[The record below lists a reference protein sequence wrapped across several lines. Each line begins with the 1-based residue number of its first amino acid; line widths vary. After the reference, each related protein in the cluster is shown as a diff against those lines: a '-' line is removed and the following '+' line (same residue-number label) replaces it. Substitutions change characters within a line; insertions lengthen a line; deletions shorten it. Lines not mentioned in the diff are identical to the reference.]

1 MSSELNLGK
10 HTVTQSSLL
19 DAIRNSA
26 SDQYAASVPL
36 ANSGDISRTVEAIT
50 GNARNFSEFFDIITR
65 IGRANIDAAYWR
77 DPLDKNFNKGALTEG
92 DSVQNIMV
100 GMAAEHAFSFADANK
115 VFQIEKPDVSALY
128 STVNRHSKYKVSVSM
143 PEARRIL
150 LGPNGVEN
158 LYNRIMESLRSAA
171 ERDNTKGAKEIINR
185 AIENGVP
192 YFVEVKNDA
201 SGNVDYKDLVKKMRY
216 YHTMM
221 TYVDN
226 PDKYNAVGME
236 NPTRPENVDVL
247 LPAITQASTDVDVLA
262 SAFNMDR
269 ADFIG
274 HQIPI
279 NALDNTDVISMM
291 LDRNFIQIYDQLDQ
305 SASIFNP
312 EVLTE
317 QNFLHIWKSY
327 SYVKFY
333 NAICFVKAGSKLL
346 DYNFTKFHFE
356 NIGDMTVNLRD
367 TQTFTIQI
375 PNYLRQNLDKLD
387 VAPAMG
393 QPTGATAKNL
403 PFIVSAGSVAAGV
416 SDELTQSVNILNWN
430 NSLSDG
436 GSGLDNEKAKQNEE
450 TLKSGKLQLQI
461 TPSHVLP
468 DGLSVGTVDISFT
481 IKLKNEQ
488 KETNFNLTQQLYL
501 NSTTM

>member
-1 MSSELNLGK
+1 MSGELNLGK

-192 YFVEVKNDA
+192 YFVGVNYDA
-201 SGNVDYKDLVKKMRY
+201 SGKVDYKDLVKKMRY
-216 YHTMM
+216 YYTMM

-333 NAICFVKAGSKLL
+333 NAICFVKADSELL

-356 NIGDMTVNLRD
+356 NIGDMTVNARNKE
-367 TQTFTIQI
+367 TYTIQI
-375 PNYLRQNLDKLD
+375 PNYLRKNIDKL
-387 VAPAMG
+387 G
-393 QPTGATAKNL
+393 KLTGSVPDSLTAEEL
-403 PFIVSAGSVAAGV
+403 PFTARAEVVGTEGAPLVTA
-416 SDELTQSVNILNWN
+416 
-430 NSLSDG
+430 
-436 GSGLDNEKAKQNEE
+436 
-450 TLKSGKLQLQI
+450 QI
-461 TPSHVLP
+461 TGWHNVVSTDGTNVDSQKVKENQDALKRGTIGLEVTPSDLMP
-468 DGLSVGTVDISFT
+468 DGLNVATIQIKISMQP
-481 IKLKNEQ
+481 KDQSEQ
-488 KETNFNLTQQLYL
+488 LYTDLTQQVYL

>member
-10 HTVTQSSLL
+10 HRVTQGSLL

-36 ANSGDISRTVEAIT
+36 ANHGDISRTVEAIT

-185 AIENGVP
+185 SIENGVP

-201 SGNVDYKDLVKKMRY
+201 NGNVDYKDLVKKMRY
-216 YHTMM
+216 YYTMM

-317 QNFLHIWKSY
+317 QNFLHVWKSY

-333 NAICFVKAGSKLL
+333 NAIAFVKEGSKLL

-356 NIGDMTVNLRD
+356 NIGDMTVNVRKA
-367 TQTFTIQI
+367 QTFTIQI
-375 PNYLRQNLDKLD
+375 PNYLRQNLDKLNA
-387 VAPAMG
+387 APVLG
-393 QPTGATAKNL
+393 QPSDVTSKNL
-403 PFIVSAGSVAAGV
+403 PFAVTVANVAADP
-416 SDELTQSVNILNWN
+416 SDTLLSAEILNWN
-430 NSLSDG
+430 NDLKDTD
-436 GSGLDNEKAKQNEE
+436 GSGLDTEKAKQNEE
-450 TLKSGKLQLQI
+450 TLKSGKLELKVE
-461 TPSHVLP
+461 PSAVLP
-468 DGLSVGTVDISFT
+468 DGLNVGTVDIYFR
-481 IKLKNEQ
+481 IMLKGDT
-488 KETNFNLTQQLYL
+488 KETDFDLTQQAYL
-501 NSTTM
+501 NNTTM

>member
-1 MSSELNLGK
+1 MSAEVNLGK
-10 HTVTQSSLL
+10 HTITQGSLL

-216 YHTMM
+216 YYTMM

-317 QNFLHIWKSY
+317 QNFLHVWKSY

-356 NIGDMTVNLRD
+356 NIGDMTTNIRGA
-367 TQTFTIQI
+367 QTFTIDI
-375 PNYLRQNLDKLD
+375 PNYLRQNLDKLES
-387 VAPAMG
+387 VA
-393 QPTGATAKNL
+393 TGTGVTSENL
-403 PFIVSAGSVAAGV
+403 PFTVVPNIKTADFDSPLLEQA
-416 SDELTQSVNILNWN
+416 EILNWN
-430 NSLSDG
+430 NELTNG
-436 GSGLDNEKAKQNEE
+436 GALDAEKAKQNKEA
-450 TLKSGKLQLQI
+450 LKTGKLTVKLIPQ
-461 TPSHVLP
+461 SVLP
-468 DGLSVGTVDISFT
+468 DGLNVGTVDFKFT
-481 IKLKNEQ
+481 IMPKNGDGDIR
-488 KETNFNLTQQLYL
+488 FDLTQQVYL
-501 NSTTM
+501 NGTTM

>member
-1 MSSELNLGK
+1 MSAEVNLGK
-10 HTVTQSSLL
+10 HTVTQGTLL

-216 YHTMM
+216 YYTMM

-279 NALDNTDVISMM
+279 NALDNTDVISLM

-317 QNFLHIWKSY
+317 QNFLHVWKSY

-356 NIGDMTVNLRD
+356 NIGDMTTNIRGA
-367 TQTFTIQI
+367 QTFTIDI
-375 PNYLRQNLDKLD
+375 PNYLRQNLDKLQKAQHS
-387 VAPAMG
+387 APAG
-393 QPTGATAKNL
+393 VTAENL
-403 PFIVSAGSVAAGV
+403 PFIVNANIESAGLEDPLINQV
-416 SDELTQSVNILNWN
+416 TITNWN
-430 NSLSDG
+430 NELSSDG
-436 GSGLDNEKAKQNEE
+436 STLDNKKAEQNKT
-450 TLKSGKLQLQI
+450 TLKTGKLELKI
-461 TPSHVLP
+461 EPSNTLP
-468 DGLSVGTVDISFT
+468 DGLNVDTVSLMFQIN
-481 IKLKNEQ
+481 LKNGDMQ
-488 KETNFNLTQQLYL
+488 TFYLNQQLYL
-501 NSTTM
+501 NGTTM

>member
-1 MSSELNLGK
+1 MSAEVNLGK
-10 HTVTQSSLL
+10 HTVTQGTLL

-216 YHTMM
+216 YYTMM

-317 QNFLHIWKSY
+317 QNFLHVWKSY

-356 NIGDMTVNLRD
+356 NIGDMTVNARKKE
-367 TQTFTIQI
+367 TFTIQI
-375 PNYLRQNLDKLD
+375 PNYLRKNIDKL
-387 VAPAMG
+387 G
-393 QPTGATAKNL
+393 KLTASVPDSLTAEQL
-403 PFIVSAGSVAAGV
+403 PFTARAEVVGTEGAPLVSAVITGWHNVV
-416 SDELTQSVNILNWN
+416 ST
-430 NSLSDG
+430 DG
-436 GSGLDNEKAKQNEE
+436 TNVDNQKVKENQDALKRGTIGLEV
-450 TLKSGKLQLQI
+450 
-461 TPSHVLP
+461 TPSDVMP
-468 DGLSVGTVDISFT
+468 DDGLNVVTVEITISMQPKDQT
-481 IKLKNEQ
+481 EQ
-488 KETNFNLTQQLYL
+488 LDTYLTQQVYL
-501 NSTTM
+501 NGTTM

>member
-1 MSSELNLGK
+1 MTAEVNLGK
-10 HTVTQSSLL
+10 HTVTQGSLL

-36 ANSGDISRTVEAIT
+36 ANHGDISRTVEAIT

-216 YHTMM
+216 YYTMM

-317 QNFLHIWKSY
+317 QNFLHVWKSY

-356 NIGDMTVNLRD
+356 KIGDMTANVRGA
-367 TQTFTIQI
+367 QTFTIQI
-375 PNYLRQNLDKLD
+375 PNYLRQNLDKLKAAD
-387 VAPAMG
+387 SDG
-393 QPTGATAKNL
+393 T
-403 PFIVSAGSVAAGV
+403 AGV
-416 SDELTQSVNILNWN
+416 TSENIPFVVHANIETPDIDETLIQQAFITNWN
-430 NSLSDG
+430 NTVVG
-436 GSGLDNEKAKQNEE
+436 AGSTLDSEKSEQNQA
-450 TLKSGKLQLQI
+450 TLKTGKLTLKVIPQ
-461 TPSHVLP
+461 TVLP
-468 DGLSVGTVDISFT
+468 DGLYVNTVNVQFIITPKTGKDIHFG
-481 IKLKNEQ
+481 
-488 KETNFNLTQQLYL
+488 LTQQVYL
-501 NSTTM
+501 NGTTM

>member
-1 MSSELNLGK
+1 MGEINLGK
-10 HTVTQSSLL
+10 HTVTQGSLL

-216 YHTMM
+216 YYTMM

-356 NIGDMTVNLRD
+356 NIGDMTTNIRGA
-367 TQTFTIQI
+367 QTFTIDI
-375 PNYLRQNLDKLD
+375 PNYLRQNLDKLKAAD
-387 VAPAMG
+387 SDG
-393 QPTGATAKNL
+393 T
-403 PFIVSAGSVAAGV
+403 AGV
-416 SDELTQSVNILNWN
+416 TSENIPFVVHANIETPDIDASLIQQADIINWN
-430 NSLSDG
+430 NSVIG
-436 GSGLDNEKAKQNEE
+436 AGSTLDSKKAEQNQA
-450 TLKSGKLQLQI
+450 TLKTGKLTLKVIPQQ
-461 TPSHVLP
+461 VLP
-468 DGLSVGTVDISFT
+468 DGLNVDTISVNFWITTKTGDDIRFS
-481 IKLKNEQ
+481 
-488 KETNFNLTQQLYL
+488 LTQQVYL
-501 NSTTM
+501 NGTTM

>member
-1 MSSELNLGK
+1 MSSEINLGK
-10 HTVTQSSLL
+10 HTVTQGSLL

-216 YHTMM
+216 YYTMM

-333 NAICFVKAGSKLL
+333 NAICFVKEGSKLL

-356 NIGDMTVNLRD
+356 NIGDMTVNAKKE
-367 TQTFTIQI
+367 TQFNIVI
-375 PNYLRQNLDKLD
+375 PSYLRRNLDKLKPQD
-387 VAPAMG
+387 
-393 QPTGATAKNL
+393 QTAGVTSENL
-403 PFIVSAGSVAAGV
+403 PFTVVATV
-416 SDELTQSVNILNWN
+416 ETPDIDETLIDRPYITNWN
-430 NSLSDG
+430 NQIV
-436 GSGLDNEKAKQNEE
+436 GSGSTLDSEKAEQNKA
-450 TLKSGKLQLQI
+450 TLKNGKLTLKI
-461 TPSHVLP
+461 TPQRVLP
-468 DGLSVGTVDISFT
+468 DGLYVNTVAVHFIISPKTGDDIHFD
-481 IKLKNEQ
+481 
-488 KETNFNLTQQLYL
+488 LTQQVYL
-501 NSTTM
+501 NGTTM